1 MSVVMGDALVQGN
14 VVLGHTTASAP
25 AAATY
30 PVAYYKLNDNVFN
43 EDVDNHSNYGGSD
56 AHSSSY
62 GMTVQDSSDAG
73 NNFDAKIIRHTSS
86 GAPCDPIVP
95 GDGWPYGNTRMEFTS
110 SQFLTAPA
118 SFYQKMQGALNFGTS
133 SLLDPGTTDAFSVSI
148 WVWLH
153 GAGWFGGYKVLW
165 HRWSSNDPWDGSSC
179 GAGDYFEGYDA
190 GVADGGT
197 TNRYRG
203 FYMYLDGATPAKIY
217 LFLACDGDDLSGGA
231 MRAWR
236 QTAGEVEE
244 DEWNHIVMTYSSASL
259 HVYCNGS
266 SVGGDET
273 STSGWDYA
281 STTMPA
287 AVRTNADWP
296 TQIGGYSLPKRA
308 GNVAGSQDKAYIQE
322 ASYWDIKLSATQVA
336 TLYGS
341 GTPPDLD
348 GGI

>member
-30 PVAYYKLNDNVFN
+30 PVVYYKLNDNVFN

-73 NNFDAKIIRHTSS
+73 NNFDAKIIRHTYS
-86 GAPCDPIVP
+86 GAPCDPIAP

-118 SFYQKMQGALNFGTS
+118 SFYQKMQGALNLGTG

-148 WVWLH
+148 WAYLH
-153 GAGWFGGYKVLW
+153 GPGWFGGYKILW
-165 HRWSSNDPWDGSSC
+165 HRWSANDSWDGSSC

-190 GVADGGT
+190 GVADGDA

-203 FYMYLDGATPAKIY
+203 FYIYLDEGSPAKIG
-217 LFLACDGDDLSGGA
+217 LQLACDGDDLGGAA
-231 MRAWR
+231 MRAIR
-236 QTAGEVEE
+236 RTDAVVER

-259 HVYCNGS
+259 HVYVNGS

-287 AVRTNADWP
+287 AVRTNPNWP
-296 TQIGGYSLPKRA
+296 TQIGGQALPSNQPYLGTSPR
-308 GNVAGSQDKAYIQE
+308 GTYIQE

>member
-43 EDVDNHSNYGGSD
+43 EDVDNHSSYGGSS

-73 NNFDAKIIRHTSS
+73 NNLDAKIIRDAYEPCNPQ
-86 GAPCDPIVP
+86 APD
-95 GDGWPYGNTRMEFTS
+95 DGWPYGNTRMEFTS

-118 SFYQKMQGALNFGTS
+118 SLFIRTPGALNLGTG

-148 WVWLH
+148 WIWPVDKSPWERPKL
-153 GAGWFGGYKVLW
+153 LW
-165 HRWSSNDPWDGSSC
+165 HRFSAYDSYDGSSC

-190 GVADGGT
+190 GVAEGQN
-197 TNRYRG
+197 NRHRG
-203 FYMYLDGATPAKIY
+203 FYIYLDEGSPAKIKVAI
-217 LFLACDGDDLSGGA
+217 ACDGDDLNGA
-231 MRAWR
+231 YERTYRTTDAVV
-236 QTAGEVEE
+236 AAN
-244 DEWNHIVMTYSSASL
+244 EWNHIVMTYSSASL

-273 STSGWDYA
+273 STSGWDNGQ
-281 STTMPA
+281 TDVPA
-287 AVRTNADWP
+287 AIRTNADWP
-296 TQIGGYSLPKRA
+296 TQVGGQALPSGQPNMDSSPR
-308 GNVAGSQDKAYIQE
+308 GAYIQE

>member
-43 EDVDNHSNYGGSD
+43 EDVDNHSSYGGSS

-73 NNFDAKIIRHTSS
+73 NNLDAKIIRETSD
-86 GAPCDPIVP
+86 AQCDPISP
-95 GDGWPYGNTRMEFTS
+95 ENGWPYGNTRAEFTTATYK
-110 SQFLTAPA
+110 TAPA
-118 SFYQKMQGALNFGTS
+118 SLYFHQNQGTVNIGTS

-148 WVWLH
+148 WIYPSGSGNGPWSNR
-153 GAGWFGGYKVLW
+153 YLW
-165 HRWSSNDPWDGSSC
+165 HRFSAYHDWDSGSC
-179 GAGDYFEGYDA
+179 TGDYWEGLDTNN
-190 GVADGGT
+190 DGA
-197 TNRYRG
+197 NNNEYRG
-203 FYMYLDGATPAKIY
+203 FYLNYDGSSPAKI
-217 LFLACDGDDLSGGA
+217 LVELACDGDDLSGAA
-231 MRAWR
+231 MRAIR
-236 QTAGEVEE
+236 RTDAVVER

-259 HVYCNGS
+259 HVYVNGS

-308 GNVAGSQDKAYIQE
+308 GNVAGGQDKAYIQE